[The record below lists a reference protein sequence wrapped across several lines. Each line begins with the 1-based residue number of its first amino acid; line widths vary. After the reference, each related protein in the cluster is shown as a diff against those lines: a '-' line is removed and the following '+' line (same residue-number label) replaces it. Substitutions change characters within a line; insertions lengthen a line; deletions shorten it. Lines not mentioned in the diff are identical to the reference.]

1 MIGTPSG
8 FFKSS
13 RGIYL
18 GDPFSS
24 LLCLCHGVLSRM
36 ITKAML
42 VDCIHG
48 VSVDN
53 LSGISLVI
61 SHLLYADDSLVFCE
75 ANSIELL

>member
-1 MIGTPSG
+1 
-8 FFKSS
+8 
-13 RGIYL
+13 
-18 GDPFSS
+18 
-24 LLCLCHGVLSRM
+24 M

-75 ANSIELL
+75 VNSIELL